1 MVVLMVFLTV
11 VLMDVMTVDLMVVL
25 LAYKKASRMVLL

>member
-1 MVVLMVFLTV
+1 MVVLMVLLTV
-11 VLMDVMTVDLMVVL
+11 ALMDAMTVDLMAAM